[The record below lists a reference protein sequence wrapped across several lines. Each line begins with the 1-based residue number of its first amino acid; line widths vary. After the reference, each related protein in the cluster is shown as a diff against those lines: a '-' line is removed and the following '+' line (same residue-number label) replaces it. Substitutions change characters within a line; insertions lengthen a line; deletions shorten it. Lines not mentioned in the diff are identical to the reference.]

1 MKNDQDGSRPRD
13 PRHVYANPMMPDI
26 CPVLSFG
33 IYFAVLGFA
42 SGAHSARKGAAT
54 YVSSCSTSGPSAA
67 SNCLRV
73 GWPLHGVEDKYVRF
87 EAAGD
92 MIVGRYAAGLPF
104 DSPQFA
110 ILPAVS

>member
-1 MKNDQDGSRPRD
+1 MTTND
-13 PRHVYANPMMPDI
+13 
-26 CPVLSFG
+26 FG
-33 IYFAVLGFA
+33 T
-42 SGAHSARKGAAT
+42 HSARKGAAT
-54 YVSSCSTSGPSAA
+54 
-67 SNCLRV
+67 V

-104 DSPQFA
+104 DSLQFA